1 MKTILLVNDS
11 PELTEQFIQL
21 GQVFGYSQS
30 DIHVIQHIKSQLQ
43 INQFNKMM
51 LNYTG
56 CTVTSDSITSIVN
69 SQPSGT
75 TVLILDD
82 DYFFKTTGVTEYLQT
97 QLVSHV
103 NGVGLIENDKIK
115 ILCIKKENFSEG
127 NYSLVYKPS
136 DIMDYFLNQKELN
149 RNRFVPVG

>member
-1 MKTILLVNDS
+1 
-11 PELTEQFIQL
+11 
-21 GQVFGYSQS
+21 
-30 DIHVIQHIKSQLQ
+30 
-43 INQFNKMM
+43 MM

-115 ILCIKKENFSEG
+115 ILCIKEENFSEG